1 MAVQFLQ
8 CQDEDEDIRQT
19 FMAFDRRGRGFLVL
33 EDFLQAVAEVGG
45 SALSPA
51 AAEEAFR
58 EIDADG
64 DGRVSFRDFQRMM
77 RGECG

>member
-33 EDFLQAVAEVGG
+33 DDFLQAVAEAGG
-45 SALSPA
+45 AAMSPA

-58 EIDADG
+58 EIDGDG

-77 RGECG
+77 RAEPS